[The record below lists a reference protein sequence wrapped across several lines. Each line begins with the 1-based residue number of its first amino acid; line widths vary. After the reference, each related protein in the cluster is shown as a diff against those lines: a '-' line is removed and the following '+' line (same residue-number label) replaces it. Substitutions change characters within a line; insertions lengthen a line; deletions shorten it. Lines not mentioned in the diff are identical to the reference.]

1 MGADANGNI
10 WGPITPFPQTGVIV
24 NPPQCSATVAEA
36 APSDASVQ
44 RRATM
49 GRWYGRARAEA
60 IADADNKGTTDSVLF
75 VASDQ
80 LQGAY

>member
-1 MGADANGNI
+1 MADYH
-10 WGPITPFPQTGVIV
+10 PCLTL
-24 NPPQCSATVAEA
+24 ATV
-36 APSDASVQ
+36 Q
-44 RRATM
+44 KRGTI

-80 LQGAY
+80 LQGVY